1 MMYSRRRFAFV
12 DNSSSGKL
20 QLSLT
25 KAHDGEHAHFA
36 VYYLR
41 HCEIKDNNTLS
52 IAVSFI

>member
-1 MMYSRRRFAFV
+1 MYSRRRYAFV

-25 KAHDGEHAHFA
+25 KTHDGEHAHFA